1 MTSKASEISTA
12 TELGAA
18 VRGEVRVLMVEDMVA
33 EAELVMHQLRRAGI
47 QGNFRRVARESD
59 LRDALRQF
67 RPDIV
72 LSDFTMPGFDGM
84 SALKIVRE
92 AAPDVPFMFVSG
104 TIGEELAIEALRQG
118 AVDYVLKSNLRR
130 LVPAISRALED
141 AAARRQRQQQEA
153 QIARLTRVLRM
164 LSGINSMVLR
174 IRDQTELFE
183 EACRLAV
190 TIGGYASAVVILRQ
204 LGSRIARSVACAG
217 DEDSITET
225 LRAAQA
231 ADTGASILEQ
241 VLKTSAAF
249 VGSDTLTGSLTGA
262 FKFRCIVALPLQ
274 LETTAIGVLVLT
286 GMDPGALS
294 DEELQ
299 MLREVAANLSFAL
312 QYLQKDTT
320 VHFLS
325 YFDAHTGLAKRSL
338 FCERI
343 ERLLQ
348 RTDGHKCCAVAVVDI
363 EQLSVI
369 NDSFGRHTGDLL
381 LYHVADRL
389 RRHFPNT
396 EWLAQFGGGTFAIA
410 LESSDDAT
418 PMTRL
423 QGTLAAVFG
432 VPFEMQANSIPVTVK
447 SGLALYPDDGKDAAS
462 LVQKAEAALRDAR
475 TSGQRHQHYRSR
487 QHSEV
492 VARLALEHK
501 LREAITQ
508 QQFELH
514 YQPIVN
520 AVTGRIETVEGLI
533 RWRNPESGLT
543 SPAAFLPLLEST
555 GLIVEVGEW
564 VIERAAADCQ
574 QWRQLGLPPV
584 RIAVN
589 ISPVQLQLPDF
600 SQRLLRHVQPWAS
613 PTCGLDIE
621 ITEGMLLE
629 DRESQIAK
637 LAYLRAQGVRIA
649 IDDFGTGYSS
659 LSRMSELPVDTL
671 KVDRSFVAR
680 LPHDPSGQTLVRT
693 VINLAHA
700 FGLSVVSEGV
710 ETLEQSAMLRDVGCD
725 SLQGFLFSAA
735 LRPDAMI
742 ALLAENHGRMPRPA
756 PRVGGNEASGDSL
769 DQPASNGRT

>member
-589 ISPVQLQLPDF
+589 ISPLQLQLPDF